1 MSTQGLDDLDSRCA
15 KYKQMGAGFAKWRAV
30 YTINSKTGAPSELT
44 ISENAMTL
52 ARYAAVCQAH
62 GIVPIVEPDVVMAGD
77 HDLDKNG
84 QVCRK
89 VSHTVPKTF
98 KASFIMSRTQ
108 IIIHFRFGHPCSR
121 PWATSMFTC
130 REWYW
135 RPTWWFPACLALK
148 HTHQV
153 GSQFYLIYIGQGVSM
168 SHSVLLIGHAMT
180 FQFVFCLV
188 LIGN

>member
-108 IIIHFRFGHPCSR
+108 IIIYTSGLVILVQGPERLQCLLAGSGTEDQHGDFR
-121 PWATSMFTC
+121 
-130 REWYW
+130 
-135 RPTWWFPACLALK
+135 
-148 HTHQV
+148 
-153 GSQFYLIYIGQGVSM
+153 
-168 SHSVLLIGHAMT
+168 
-180 FQFVFCLV
+180 LV
-188 LIGN
+188 LP